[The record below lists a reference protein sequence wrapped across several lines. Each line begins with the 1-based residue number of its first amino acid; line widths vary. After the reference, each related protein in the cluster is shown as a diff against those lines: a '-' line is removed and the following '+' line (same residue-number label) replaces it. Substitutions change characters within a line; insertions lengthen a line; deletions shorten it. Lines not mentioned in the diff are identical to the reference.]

1 MWQRANHSIVMCSH
15 FLRKRSK
22 ALKDVYAS
30 MRPFDIA
37 EHFEELSHMNVLLLF
52 RILPKDLAAETFV
65 EMDSELQEALI
76 QGFSDAELAEIVDEL
91 YIDDMVGIIE
101 EMPANV
107 VARILKHSSSQT
119 RFLINEI
126 LQYPED
132 SAGSI
137 MTTEFITLRPNM
149 TIGDAIKRIR
159 ERGINSET
167 IDICYVTDEL
177 RHLIGTVTIR
187 TIILS
192 DESQKIEEVMERNAI
207 SVNTTE
213 DQETAAHLFSK
224 YDLTVLPVVD
234 NETRLVGIVTVD
246 DAIDVMEQETSEDIA
261 KMTAITP
268 SEKPYLKESVFQTY
282 KSRIPWLLILMVSA
296 TFTGLII
303 NYYQNALTAY
313 VVLTAYIPMLMDTG
327 GNSGSQSAVTI
338 IRGLS
343 LQDLEFG
350 DLPRVLWKELRVAT
364 LSGVTVAAVNFI
376 KLLLLDR
383 VGFTV
388 AFIIC
393 STLVLTVLVAKL
405 VGCSLP
411 LLAKRIGFDPAVM
424 ASPFITTIVDA
435 ISLLIYFGISSTL
448 LPL

>member
-1 MWQRANHSIVMCSH
+1 
-15 FLRKRSK
+15 
-22 ALKDVYAS
+22 
-30 MRPFDIA
+30 
-37 EHFEELSHMNVLLLF
+37 
-52 RILPKDLAAETFV
+52 
-65 EMDSELQEALI
+65 
-76 QGFSDAELAEIVDEL
+76 
-91 YIDDMVGIIE
+91 
-101 EMPANV
+101 
-107 VARILKHSSSQT
+107 
-119 RFLINEI
+119 
-126 LQYPED
+126 
-132 SAGSI
+132 

-149 TIGDAIKRIR
+149 TIGDAKR
-159 ERGINSET
+159 ELGRGINSET

-350 DLPRVLWKELRVAT
+350 DCLCTMEELRW
-364 LSGVTVAAVNFI
+364 LLCRCYSCLVNFI
-376 KLLLLDR
+376 KLYCWI
-383 VGFTV
+383 GFTCC
-388 AFIIC
+388 IHIC
-393 STLVLTVLVAKL
+393 STLVLTVLVA
-405 VGCSLP
+405 SL
-411 LLAKRIGFDPAVM
+411 
-424 ASPFITTIVDA
+424 
-435 ISLLIYFGISSTL
+435 
-448 LPL
+448 

>member
-1 MWQRANHSIVMCSH
+1 MA
-15 FLRKRSK
+15 KSK
-22 ALKDVYAS
+22 SFDNYVLALLEGKKYKTLKEIYSS

-37 EHFEELSHMNVLLLF
+37 EHFENLPQMNVLLLF
-52 RILPKDLAAETFV
+52 RILPKDIAADTFV
-65 EMDSELQEALI
+65 EMESELQEALI
-76 QGFSDAELAEIVDEL
+76 QGFSDMELAEIVDEL

-107 VARILKHSSSQT
+107 VARILKHSSTQT

-149 TIGDAIKRIR
+149 TVAESIKRIR

-177 RHLIGTVTIR
+177 RKLIGTVTIR
-187 TIILS
+187 TIIIS
-192 DESQKIEEVMERNAI
+192 DESEKIKDVMERNII

-213 DQETAAHLFSK
+213 DQETAVYLFSK

-234 NETRLVGIVTVD
+234 KETRLVGIVTVD

-268 SEKPYLKESVFQTY
+268 SIKPYLKETVFETY
-282 KSRIPWLLILMVSA
+282 KSRIPWLLLLMISA
-296 TFTGLII
+296 TFTALII
-303 NYYQNALTAY
+303 SHYENALKAY
-313 VVLTAYIPMLMDTG
+313 VILTAYIPMLMDTG

-338 IRGLS
+338 IRGIS
-343 LQDLEFG
+343 IHDLEFG
-350 DLPRVLWKELRVAT
+350 DLPRIVWKEFRVAILT
-364 LSGVTVAAVNFI
+364 GFTIAAVNLI
-376 KLLLLDR
+376 KLILLDR
-383 VGFTV
+383 VGLTM
-388 AFIIC
+388 ALIIC
-393 STLVLTVLVAKL
+393 STLLLTVLVAKL
-405 VGCSLP
+405 VGCVLP
-411 LLAKRIGFDPAVM
+411 MIAEKIGFDPTVM

-435 ISLLIYFGISSTL
+435 ISLLIYFGISSIL
-448 LPL
+448 LPI